1 MSKKSQRHLSIEP
14 VHPGEI
20 LLEDVF
26 PALGITKPALAEA
39 LGISR
44 QSLHELFSAK
54 RSVTPEM
61 ALRLETVVGSTAE
74 TWLAL
79 QSARD
84 LWEARKSAKIRGLKR
99 LKAA

>member
-1 MSKKSQRHLSIEP
+1 MTKRHLSIEP

-20 LLEDVF
+20 LREDVY
-26 PALGITKPALAEA
+26 PALEITKPALADA

-44 QSLHELFSAK
+44 QSLHELFSLK

-61 ALRLETVVGSTAE
+61 AVRLEAVVGSTAE
-74 TWLAL
+74 SWLAL
-79 QSARD
+79 QAARD
-84 LWEARKSAKIRGLKR
+84 LWEARKSGKIRGLKR

>member
-1 MSKKSQRHLSIEP
+1 MTNRHSSVEP

-20 LLEDVF
+20 LREDVF
-26 PALGITKPALAEA
+26 PSLTMTKPAFAAA

-44 QSLHELFSAK
+44 QSLHQLFTLE
-54 RSVTPEM
+54 RGVTSEM

-79 QSARD
+79 QAERD
-84 LWEARKSAKIRGLKR
+84 LWTARKRVNLKGLKR
-99 LKAA
+99 LTAA

>member
-1 MSKKSQRHLSIEP
+1 MTKRHLSIEP

-26 PALGITKPALAEA
+26 PALGITKPALADA

-44 QSLHELFSAK
+44 QSLHELFSTK

-84 LWEARKSAKIRGLKR
+84 LWEVRKSAKIRGLKR

>member
-1 MSKKSQRHLSIEP
+1 MTKRHLSIEP

-20 LLEDVF
+20 LREDVY

-44 QSLHELFSAK
+44 QSLHELFSLK

-61 ALRLETVVGSTAE
+61 AVRLEAVVGSTAE
-74 TWLAL
+74 SWLAL

-84 LWEARKSAKIRGLKR
+84 LWEARKNSKIRNLKR